1 MSRQNVIYIRQME
14 LEIQGIISLHSI
26 YGQKQYAR
34 SNSINFKRKAGGL
47 FVYQVI
53 ETAGLRCQDT
63 TD

>member
-1 MSRQNVIYIRQME
+1 MLYIYIRQME
-14 LEIQGIISLHSI
+14 LEIQGIISQHSI

-53 ETAGLRCQDT
+53 ETAGLIPIISFT
-63 TD
+63 SGF